1 LSVDRVDFLGR
12 FVDVDR
18 QLVVVK
24 GAPPTFGPLKTDA
37 SRRRVPLPTIVGE
50 ALAAHIAEFPPG
62 ERGLIFTNERGRPM
76 RRNRFGEVWRP
87 AVVKA
92 GLREGTRFHDLR
104 HYYASLLIRRGASVK
119 AVQSRLG
126 HASATETLN
135 TYAHLWPDDE
145 DRTRVAIDDEFSLP
159 TQATMGWSA
168 P

>member
-1 LSVDRVDFLGR
+1 
-12 FVDVDR
+12 
-18 QLVVVK
+18 
-24 GAPPTFGPLKTDA
+24 
-37 SRRRVPLPTIVGE
+37 
-50 ALAAHIAEFPPG
+50 
-62 ERGLIFTNERGRPM
+62 M

-92 GLREGTRFHDLR
+92 GLRKGTRFHDLR

-159 TQATMGWSA
+159 SPRNDGVVRAMNA